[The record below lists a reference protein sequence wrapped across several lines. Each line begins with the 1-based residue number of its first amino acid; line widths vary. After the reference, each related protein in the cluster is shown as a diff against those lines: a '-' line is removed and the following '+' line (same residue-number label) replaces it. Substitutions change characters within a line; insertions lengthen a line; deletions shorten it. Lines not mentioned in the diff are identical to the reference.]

1 MRDLIKQE
9 QFELEVLEN
18 LTNRKLLNGFVFTG
32 GTMLRLCFGLNRY
45 SVDLDFWTI
54 KDIDF
59 DRRFAEMNIFLQKI
73 YQVKD
78 ADLKKCTLLF
88 EVRSSHY
95 PRNLKIEI
103 RRELKNSDTEEAIA
117 YSAHS
122 NRQIL
127 LRVASL
133 PEMIRAKVAALI
145 DRNEIRDAF
154 DIEFLLKK
162 GIPIPN
168 DKKLLE
174 GMLLEIHKFIKTDT
188 TSKLGLILE
197 GEQRKFYVS
206 ENFKILK
213 LAIKEKLIEFGEN
226 PT

>member
-1 MRDLIKQE
+1 MMQ
-9 QFELEVLEN
+9 
-18 LTNRKLLNGFVFTG
+18 
-32 GTMLRLCFGLNRY
+32 
-45 SVDLDFWTI
+45 
-54 KDIDF
+54 
-59 DRRFAEMNIFLQKI
+59 
-73 YQVKD
+73 
-78 ADLKKCTLLF
+78 
-88 EVRSSHY
+88 
-95 PRNLKIEI
+95 
-103 RRELKNSDTEEAIA
+103 
-117 YSAHS
+117 
-122 NRQIL
+122 
-127 LRVASL
+127 
-133 PEMIRAKVAALI
+133 AKVAALI

-213 LAIKEKLIEFGEN
+213 LAIKEKLIEFGAN